1 MGQAYDSSVH
11 EREGGVASEDVTLV
25 ADRLHSAAIAVLR
38 HVRSED
44 AAAGLTAARLSAL
57 SVVVFAGPV
66 TVGRLAEMEQVS
78 APTISRMVAGMVE
91 EGLVRR
97 EPDPEDRRV
106 VWLHPTA
113 KGSRILNEGRRKRV
127 EALARELAELDPA
140 GRREIA
146 RAAERL
152 LGLLGRTR

>member
-1 MGQAYDSSVH
+1 VVGDDLIEA
-11 EREGGVASEDVTLV
+11 

-44 AAAGLTAARLSAL
+44 AASGLTAARLSVL

-66 TVGRLAEMEQVS
+66 TVGRLAELEQVS
-78 APTISRMVAGMVE
+78 APTMSRMIAGMVD

-97 EPDPEDRRV
+97 EPDSQDRRV
-106 VWLHPTA
+106 VWLHATA
-113 KGSRILNEGRRKRV
+113 KGSRLLKEGRRRRV
-127 EALARELAELDPA
+127 EALARELARLDGA
-140 GRREIA
+140 DRREVA

-152 LGLLGRTR
+152 LTLLRGKK